1 MKLTIEVKKEK
12 EFLSK
17 ETSLTVL
24 KTLLSQ
30 NCPARKLILSV
41 FITKMVVTRRT
52 GQWEEEKSD

>member
-1 MKLTIEVKKEK
+1 MKSTIEVKKEK

-30 NCPARKLILSV
+30 NYPARKLILSV